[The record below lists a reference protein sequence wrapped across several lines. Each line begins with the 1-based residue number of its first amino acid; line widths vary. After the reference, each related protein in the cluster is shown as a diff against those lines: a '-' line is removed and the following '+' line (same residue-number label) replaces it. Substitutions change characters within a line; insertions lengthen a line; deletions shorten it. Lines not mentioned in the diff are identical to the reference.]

1 MGTDFV
7 PGPQATLL
15 LNGAGH
21 PANQAGRAT
30 QAAHSCSGGESRHV
44 MRREWGWRKWG
55 RRKWEETSCPAAGT
69 ASLAGVGHMEL
80 PPPVFQ
86 TQAKGPTVL
95 TNSLQGEGGAAE
107 LGGEQPEE
115 TGQQEESGREQQ
127 LGRKL
132 QWAGGVWGG
141 RHSLSHQA
149 SWYPPPPQ

>member
-1 MGTDFV
+1 
-7 PGPQATLL
+7 
-15 LNGAGH
+15 
-21 PANQAGRAT
+21 
-30 QAAHSCSGGESRHV
+30 

-95 TNSLQGEGGAAE
+95 TSSLEGEGGAAE

-115 TGQQEESGREQQ
+115 TGQQEEGGREQQ

-132 QWAGGVWGG
+132 QRAGGVWGEA
-141 RHSLSHQA
+141 LPL
-149 SWYPPPPQ
+149 PPSQLVSSPSKIEAQTPTTRGPRDQPSPSYHCFSTRKEKV